1 MSDLCT
7 VADVLTELQ
16 IASPASPAVTARI
29 AKLIATFSQAART
42 YTGNTFG
49 TGDYIETFDGNCRSF
64 YLLHR
69 PVNSVAQVSDISQSP
84 PVVQDSTTYGIDFTG
99 GFVFPIS
106 QEIGFAFDLQE
117 SVVPFGDRLEV
128 WGIGRQRWQVSYNAG
143 IQAIPADV
151 SGAVMRWVVGAIS
164 VTPGIT
170 SERIGDYSYT
180 TNEMLS
186 GMPGDVQVIL
196 NQYRGSKIRIA

>member
-16 IASPASPAVTARI
+16 IASPASPQMTARI
-29 AKLIATFSQAART
+29 AKLIAMFSQAARS
-42 YTGNTFG
+42 YTGNPFG
-49 TGDYIETFDGNCRSF
+49 TGDYVEVFDGNCRSF
-64 YLLHR
+64 YLLNR
-69 PVNSVAQVSDISQSP
+69 PVNSVASVSDISQSP
-84 PVVQDSTTYGIDFTG
+84 PVVQDPATYDIDFAG
-99 GFVFPIS
+99 GFVFPID
-106 QEIGFAFDLQE
+106 QLTGFAFDLQE
-117 SVVPFGDRLEV
+117 TTIPLNADLNV

-143 IQAIPADV
+143 IQTIPADV

-164 VTPGIT
+164 VTPGIM

-196 NQYRGSKIRIA
+196 NQYRGAKIRIA